1 MEVTPKNSL
10 SVEDAIFES
19 ARAGQL
25 DLDDEQVANFS
36 LDSPKAVL
44 RRNQGASGTP
54 RPEEPP
60 QNRIDQF
67 RAIRRTDPHVSEMV
81 NTVVDYIT
89 GVGFNVAPANIPET
103 EEGQTPEEV
112 AAFKLLI
119 ERSDFKPV
127 LDQWVDTALTDGT
140 GFLEVVVEDEV
151 FKPKVLPTKL
161 VSVLTDEFGKITGYE
176 LDAPGTAEPIE
187 FAPDEIAILRFFP
200 IPGQSFGRSIIEPI
214 QEVADML
221 RDMEID
227 YARFIETKAYP
238 PVIWKLGDEDRY
250 YSETQLSDWL
260 DTMEDIQ
267 PESMIAVNHDVDHD
281 VVGTTSTTSSSGAM
295 SLEPVFK
302 HLLHRIHAGVGVP
315 PFLTG
320 MDTDINRNTSVAVMP
335 KFDRR
340 IQRFRETLRHT
351 IRYQV
356 FVSILAGDGEV
367 EDYRSLPPEF
377 EFGEHSSE
385 EERLETAEAIRMFQS
400 GFLTRKAA
408 AERMGIDPEMELP
421 DEDELS
427 EIVDLLGEL
436 AGRGD
441 EIQNPNGG
449 RPTEDGTGQPSS
461 SGAAKGRQNPE
472 RATGDGNSRPQRDVT
487 DE

>member
-1 MEVTPKNSL
+1 MEVTPKSQL
-10 SVEDAIFES
+10 SIEDAIFES

-25 DLDDEQVANFS
+25 ELDDEQVANFS
-36 LDSPKAVL
+36 LDSPKAVT
-44 RRNQGASGTP
+44 RRNSGANGKP
-54 RPEEPP
+54 RPDEPP
-60 QNRIDQF
+60 DARIDQH

-89 GVGFNVAPANIPET
+89 GVGFNVAPANIPNT
-103 EEGQTPEEV
+103 EEGQSDEEV

-119 ERSDFKPV
+119 ESSDFKPV

-140 GFLEVVVEDEV
+140 GFLEIVVEDEK

-161 VSVLTDEFGKITGYE
+161 VSVQTDEYGTIIGYE
-176 LDAPGTAEPIE
+176 LDAPSVAEPIE

-200 IPGQSFGRSIIEPI
+200 VPGQSFGRSIIEPI

-250 YSETQLSDWL
+250 YSQTQLSDWL

-267 PESMIAVNHDVDHD
+267 PESMIAVNHDVDHE
-281 VVGTTSTTSSSGAM
+281 VVGTTSTSSSAGAM

-367 EDYRSLPPEF
+367 EDYRGLPPDF

-385 EERLETAEAIRMFQS
+385 EERLETEEAIRMFQA
-400 GFLTRKAA
+400 GFLTRSAA
-408 AERMGIDPEMELP
+408 AERMGIDPEMEMP
-421 DEDELS
+421 DESELPEIIDLLRELS
-427 EIVDLLGEL
+427 
-436 AGRGD
+436 GRGD
-441 EIQNPNGG
+441 EIQNPEGG
-449 RPTEDGTGQPSS
+449 RPTEDGTGARSS
-461 SGAAKGRQNPE
+461 SGSVAGRQNPE
-472 RATGDGNSRPQRDVT
+472 RATGDGSSRPQRDVSN
-487 DE
+487 E

>member
-1 MEVTPKNSL
+1 MEITPTDNISI
-10 SVEDAIFES
+10 EDAIFES

-36 LDSPKAVL
+36 LDSPKAVI
-44 RRNQGASGTP
+44 RRNNGPNGKP
-54 RPEEPP
+54 RPEDPP
-60 QNRIDQF
+60 KTQIDRY
-67 RAIRRTDPHVSEMV
+67 RAIRRTDPHVAEMV
-81 NTVVDYIT
+81 NTIVDYIT
-89 GVGFNVAPANIPET
+89 GVGFNVAPANIPGT
-103 EEGQTPEEV
+103 EEGQTDEEI
-112 AAFKLLI
+112 APFKLLI
-119 ERSDFKPV
+119 ESSEFKPV
-127 LDQWVDTALTDGT
+127 LDQWVDTALTDGAA
-140 GFLEVVVEDEV
+140 FLEIVVEEEK
-151 FKPKVLPTKL
+151 FKPKVLPTKR
-161 VSVLTDEFGKITGYE
+161 VSVQTDEFGTITGYE
-176 LDAPGTAEPIE
+176 LDAPGASEPLE
-187 FAPDEIAILRFFP
+187 FDPDEIALLRFFP
-200 IPGQSFGRSIIEPI
+200 VPGTSFGRSIVEPI

-250 YSETQLSDWL
+250 YSETQLQDWL
-260 DTMEDIQ
+260 DTMEEIE

-281 VVGTTSTTSSSGAM
+281 VVGTTSTSSSAGAM

-302 HLLHRIHAGVGVP
+302 HLLHRMHAGVGVP

-340 IQRFRETLRHT
+340 IQRFREVLKHT
-351 IRYQV
+351 IRYQI
-356 FVSILAGDGEV
+356 FVSILVGDGDV
-367 EDYRSLPPEF
+367 ADFSGVPPEF

-408 AERMGIDPEMELP
+408 AERMGVDPETEMP
-421 DEDELS
+421 DENELT
-427 EIVDLLGEL
+427 EIIDILREL

-449 RPTEDGTGQPSS
+449 RPTTDGTGQPSS
-461 SGAAKGRQNPE
+461 EGSVAGRQNPE
-472 RATGDGNSRPQRDVT
+472 RDTGDGSSRPQRDVT
-487 DE
+487 NE